1 MRGRGAWLTLAGLA
15 VVIVILVVFRGPG
28 SAGASPEHRSTSD
41 AADGTS
47 ALRLY
52 AQALGHGTGAVE
64 GDFTLPDRPGLLFVF
79 TPTQAVRRDQA
90 QKLAGW
96 VGRGGV
102 LVYAAEQG
110 DPSLDQQFAIKRV
123 AQQPRSSGAIRATA
137 PILNGVG
144 EVSGALA
151 SSTLDPSPSQV
162 PLLRTAA
169 GVVATMARSGQGQV
183 VTLSDPL
190 VLCNG
195 YLGLR
200 DNGRL
205 AADLIALTPPGG
217 SVLFDE
223 YHHGVIAGSP
233 LTGWLG
239 TAWGGALAWAVV
251 VIFFGLALRGR
262 AFGPRIQL
270 ARAGDRSS
278 AEYARAVGSLLRRS
292 GGRRVTLDE
301 LIRVTRRS
309 LAAQLGIGGDPQS
322 GDFPAVV
329 AQRSPATA
337 AALLEAE
344 RRAAQVRDDA
354 EMVAAA
360 RALHGLAY
368 PPLPPSRRPE
378 RA

>member
-1 MRGRGAWLTLAGLA
+1 MRGRGAWLLLAGLA
-15 VVIVILVVFRGPG
+15 ILIVILVIFRGPG
-28 SAGASPEHRSTSD
+28 SAGESPEHRSTSD
-41 AADGTS
+41 AASGTS

-52 AQALGHGTGAVE
+52 AEALGHPTGAVE
-64 GDFTLPDRPGLLFVF
+64 GDFILPDRPGLLFVF
-79 TPTQAVRRDQA
+79 TPTQAVRRDEA
-90 QKLAGW
+90 QKLAAW

-110 DPSLDQQFAIKRV
+110 DASLDQQFAVKRV
-123 AQQPRSSGAIRATA
+123 AQQPRSSGAIRASA
-137 PILNGVG
+137 PILNGVS

-151 SSTLDPSPSQV
+151 SSAIDPGPSQV
-162 PLLRTAA
+162 PLLRNAA
-169 GVVATMARSGQGQV
+169 GVVATMARSGRGQV
-183 VTLSDPL
+183 VAFSDPL
-190 VLCNG
+190 TLCNG

-270 ARAGDRSS
+270 VQSGDRSS

-292 GGRRVTLDE
+292 GGRRVTMDE
-301 LIRVTRRS
+301 LVRVTRRS

-322 GDFPAVV
+322 ADFPAVV
-329 AQRSPATA
+329 DQRSSATG
-337 AALLEAE
+337 AALREAE
-344 RRAAQVRDDA
+344 RRAAQASNDTD
-354 EMVAAA
+354 MVAAA
-360 RALHGLAY
+360 RALHALAY
-368 PPLPPSRRPE
+368 PPLPASRRSD

>member
-1 MRGRGAWLTLAGLA
+1 
-15 VVIVILVVFRGPG
+15 
-28 SAGASPEHRSTSD
+28 
-41 AADGTS
+41 
-47 ALRLY
+47 
-52 AQALGHGTGAVE
+52 
-64 GDFTLPDRPGLLFVF
+64 
-79 TPTQAVRRDQA
+79 VRRDEA
-90 QKLAGW
+90 QKITGW

-102 LVYAAEQG
+102 VVYAAEQG
-110 DPSLDQQFAIKRV
+110 DPSLDQQFAVKRLV
-123 AQQPRSSGAIRATA
+123 QQPRSSGAIRATA
-137 PILNGVG
+137 PILNGVS

-151 SSTLDPSPSQV
+151 SSALDPSPTQV
-162 PLLRTAA
+162 PLLRNAA
-169 GVVATMARSGQGQV
+169 GVVATMARSGRGQIV
-183 VTLSDPL
+183 ILSDPL
-190 VLCNG
+190 ILCNG

-262 AFGPRIQL
+262 AFGPRILL
-270 ARAGDRSS
+270 AQAGDRSS

-292 GGRRVTLDE
+292 GGRRVTMYE
-301 LIRVTRRS
+301 LVRVTRRS

-322 GDFPAVV
+322 ADFPAVV
-329 AQRSPATA
+329 AERSPTTA
-337 AALLEAE
+337 AALREAE
-344 RRAAQVRDDA
+344 RRAAQASNDA
-354 EMVAAA
+354 DMVAAA
-360 RALHGLAY
+360 GALHAIAY
-368 PPLPPSRRPE
+368 PPLPPSRRRD